1 MGKSKTQSRSRQRA
15 KLPRILVVDANAG
28 YRSVISHVVE
38 LAGAEFESV
47 AEFDAARRQ
56 LERPRKFDLV
66 ILGMSADSRVT
77 PEELGELRDTAR
89 SPFILLDESSD
100 DAGATLETYEAGA
113 SQVLPKPFVPD
124 ALIGAIKAQLRG
136 SELTSVIS
144 IATKIELGGL
154 AFDAKQ
160 RSVKSA
166 EATASLTKRE
176 WQLLSFLLA
185 NPNQF
190 FTAEEVA
197 LPAWGPDASI
207 EQFRTYVTRLRNKLS
222 PFKGVCEVV
231 NEKGKGYRLVVQQ
244 PRSPLT

>member
-1 MGKSKTQSRSRQRA
+1 MGNSKTQSRSRQRA

-38 LAGAEFESV
+38 LAGGEFESV
-47 AEFDAARRQ
+47 AEFDAAKRQ

-77 PEELGELRDTAR
+77 PKQLGELKASAR
-89 SPFILLDESSD
+89 SPFILLDESAN

-124 ALIGAIKAQLRG
+124 ALIGAIKSELRG
-136 SELTSVIS
+136 PEIASVVS
-144 IATKIELGGL
+144 IATKIEMGGL
-154 AFDAKQ
+154 VFDAKQ
-160 RSVKSA
+160 RTIKNG
-166 EATASLTKRE
+166 EANVSLTKRE
-176 WQLLSFLLA
+176 WQLLSFFLT

-190 FTAEEVA
+190 FAAEEVA
-197 LPAWGPDASI
+197 LPAWGPEASI
-207 EQFRTYVTRLRNKLS
+207 EQFRTYVTRLRQKLS

-231 NEKGKGYRLVVQQ
+231 NERGNGYRLVLQQ
-244 PRSPLT
+244 PNLPVV